1 MSTKTAPMKTLVIGH
16 VTHDHY
22 QEGLVAGGCA
32 YYGAMVHARLS
43 GTTHLVALVGEDFI
57 CDDALKDL
65 SATVHRSGKTT
76 VFANYYPPDA
86 PRIQLLEAMAD
97 NIYPHHIPA
106 GFEDADLVHLAPVLS
121 EIELSA
127 WDFSAFSGLVAIN
140 VQGWIKVAGDAVD
153 AEDFERFQQRGV
165 GGKHSQNA
173 ARRVV
178 QKPWTVRG
186 EQLAGIDIACLSEE
200 DIIGQGDLLE
210 RLIAAIPVV
219 ALTLGEHGSRIYV
232 DGQPTEVGI
241 YPTEIV
247 DPTGAGDVFA
257 AMFTHKIAEGL
268 LPSEAAR
275 FGAAASSI
283 VIEDI
288 GARALFRPDFVQE
301 LERRAQLV
309 G

>member
-1 MSTKTAPMKTLVIGH
+1 MKTLVIGH

-43 GTTHLVALVGEDFI
+43 GSTHLVALVGEDFV
-57 CDDALKDL
+57 CEQALEGL
-65 SATVHRSGKTT
+65 SATVHRSGQTT

-106 GFEDADLVHLAPVLS
+106 GFEDAHLVHLAPVLS
-121 EIELSA
+121 EVELDA
-127 WDFSAFSGLVAIN
+127 WDFGAFGGLVAIN
-140 VQGWIKVAGDAVD
+140 VQGWIKVAGDAVEA
-153 AEDFERFQQRGV
+153 AEFEQFQQRGV
-165 GGKHSQNA
+165 GGEHSQNP

-178 QKPWTVRG
+178 QKFWDVRV
-186 EQLAGIDIACLSEE
+186 EQLAGIDVACLSEE

-232 DGQPTEVGI
+232 NGQAVEVGI

-257 AMFTHKIAEGL
+257 AMFTHKIAEGF
-268 LPSEAAR
+268 SAADAAR

-288 GARALFRPDFVQE
+288 GARALFRADFVQE
-301 LERRAQLV
+301 LERRALLV
-309 G
+309 K